1 MRLIDADA
9 TIKYLLEF
17 RCKDCDRRKG
27 MKNGK
32 IRFCYEIG
40 GVPCRAC
47 DIGDTIDY
55 FLDEGTSPTIDAVPV
70 VRCKDCCHWK
80 PPHILLN
87 DRKQRAYKPGD
98 KDNDPFGIGVSCDI
112 GINVGGKCWLDYKTG
127 YGEDKRVFRGE
138 NDFCSR
144 ADKLPEGITPE
155 QFWGLSEEP
164 TELRDDFD
172 Y

>member
-9 TIKYLLEF
+9 TVKYLREF

-55 FLDEGTSPTIDAVPV
+55 FLDEDISPTIDAVSV
-70 VRCKDCCHWK
+70 VRCKDCK
-80 PPHILLN
+80 YLLEH
-87 DRKQRAYKPGD
+87 D
-98 KDNDPFGIGVSCDI
+98 
-112 GINVGGKCWLDYKTG
+112 TG
-127 YGEDKRVFRGE
+127 ELECEIRSGWFPVKSDWFCADGEK
-138 NDFCSR
+138 
-144 ADKLPEGITPE
+144 
-155 QFWGLSEEP
+155 
-164 TELRDDFD
+164 
-172 Y
+172 